1 MLKAMETKETA
12 NRINIREVLKSQG
25 LVIAFLAMM
34 VVFSM
39 ASSSFLTYQNITLVM
54 RQVSIFGIIA
64 CGMTF
69 VIIGGNFDLSVGSLV
84 SLTTVIVISLHDT
97 IGPVPAMIV
106 ALLAGLLS
114 GAFNGYL
121 VGFLK
126 LNSMIITLGMLGVLQ
141 AITLIYTG
149 GKYSSVANPE
159 ATWYAFIGRGFIMGI
174 PFPVILYIMI
184 TIVFATLL
192 NKTVYGRQLMA
203 VGGNPIASQFTGI
216 RSNLVIMSTFI
227 ATGIT
232 AAIGGIILGSRIMS
246 AQNYI
251 GEGYEF
257 QVITGVILGGTSLL
271 GGEGSIWKTFMGIVI
286 LGFLR
291 NGFIILG
298 FPYYVQWIIQWFIII
313 GVVWL
318 DVASK
323 RGGKVFT

>member
-1 MLKAMETKETA
+1 MEILKK
-12 NRINIREVLKSQG
+12 QG
-25 LVIAFLAMM
+25 LVIAFVAIM
-34 VVFSM
+34 VILSM

-54 RQVSIFGIIA
+54 RQVAIFGIIA

-97 IGPVPAMIV
+97 LGPVPAIIV
-106 ALLAGLLS
+106 ALLVGLAA

-149 GKYSSVANPE
+149 GKYSSIANPE
-159 ATWYAFIGRGFIMGI
+159 GTWYAFVGRGFFLGV
-174 PFPVILYIMI
+174 PFPIFLYIII

-216 RSNLVIMSTFI
+216 RSNLIIMSTFVS
-227 ATGIT
+227 TGIT

-291 NGFIILG
+291 NGFILLG
-298 FPYYVQWIIQWFIII
+298 FPYYVQWIIQWFIIVA
-313 GVVWL
+313 VVWM

-323 RGGKVFT
+323 RGGKVFA

>member
-323 RGGKVFT
+323 RGGKVFA